1 MSVSK
6 VSAARITGRRGAHGT
21 HGEVPL
27 RGTLT
32 DPGVQT
38 PGAPARASGDGR
50 GAPSGDRQDG
60 RNRKPSSSYTGLD
73 GRAYKSK
80 GEAQVADWL
89 FLNGVPYRYEEPYP
103 VDTRDPDYRKQYRP
117 DFHIQGTGVYIEYW
131 GVDRRGRVD
140 PRWKS
145 RRGLDPSVEY
155 REGMEWKRGVHRD
168 NGTEL
173 VELYSWQRQDGTLE
187 RSLRRQLRRR
197 GVKRAPWVQRM
208 RMRRAM
214 RPRMMQR
221 RD

>member
-1 MSVSK
+1 MSMSK
-6 VSAARITGRRGAHGT
+6 VSAARIPGRRGANGT

-27 RGTLT
+27 RGTRT
-32 DPGVQT
+32 DPGVGT
-38 PGAPARASGDGR
+38 PGAPARAYGDGR
-50 GAPSGDRQDG
+50 GAPSVDGQDG
-60 RNRKPSSSYTGLD
+60 RNRKPSRSYTGLD

-103 VDTRDPDYRKQYRP
+103 VDTRNSEYRTQYRP
-117 DFHIQGTGVYIEYW
+117 DFHIPSTDVYIEYW
-131 GVDRRGRVD
+131 GVNRKGRVD
-140 PRWKS
+140 PRWGS
-145 RRGLDPSVEY
+145 RHGLDPSIEY
-155 REGMEWKRGVHRD
+155 REGMEWKRRLHRD